1 MENLDILNNRYIE
14 VKVIDENST
23 SSFLSCVKPEK
34 LILYPRY
41 INSNN
46 NICFGGLS
54 HYQCD
59 INRDVINIL
68 QIMNRKVYDY
78 DEKVSRLNKDVCRIH
93 FWIKDRIIYFDNEF
107 YLKVNSIKMMLK
119 EKYGVTDFKTFISDD
134 SNILDFEYKEI
145 NLHPKEYFEMYYL
158 RMIEELTRYKDN
170 KKLQVK
176 DVRKWLNCLKTQE
189 CCSWENMFRDNIFS
203 EEIMWTINNLLDTKR
218 QIYSEFYKLVI
229 QSEDLRHTIES
240 LLKCMERFPNIVEKP
255 AFRPF
260 VDSRDNTNDE
270 WEKAYIEASMDL
282 LIQFVGLDKIET
294 NVSRKITTSLPDA
307 NLRYKDLILDGYEI
321 LQIPHLHFDDK
332 SQEFIFIDPVD
343 FKNSSMDREVEEEIK
358 LIKKQKI

>member
-1 MENLDILNNRYIE
+1 
-14 VKVIDENST
+14 
-23 SSFLSCVKPEK
+23 
-34 LILYPRY
+34 
-41 INSNN
+41 
-46 NICFGGLS
+46 
-54 HYQCD
+54 
-59 INRDVINIL
+59 
-68 QIMNRKVYDY
+68 
-78 DEKVSRLNKDVCRIH
+78 
-93 FWIKDRIIYFDNEF
+93 
-107 YLKVNSIKMMLK
+107 ML
-119 EKYGVTDFKTFISDD
+119 
-134 SNILDFEYKEI
+134 
-145 NLHPKEYFEMYYL
+145 
-158 RMIEELTRYKDN
+158 EELTRYKDN

-189 CCSWENMFRDNIFS
+189 CCSWENMFQDNIFS
-203 EEIMWTINNLLDTKR
+203 EEIMQVINNLLETKR
-218 QIYSEFYKLVI
+218 QIYSKFYKLAC
-229 QSEDLRHTIES
+229 QSEDMQHTIES

-321 LQIPHLHFDDK
+321 LQVPHLHFDDK